1 MREEE
6 EGRDTWG
13 GGAWSNYE
21 DDKYGGSLDPG
32 HQLEDKGGGHLGL
45 VHGLVCKRLSQTVTA
60 PGGYARTPPPPTPHK
75 EMQQAWKENQGVTQP
90 AEGRL
95 PKPKAVARSC
105 KFELITPSADSIVSA
120 LPQAMPPSQHPR
132 LRRTPQAH
140 PTHTPR
146 KATSLPESQ
155 RPANP
160 AESTSTCLLLLLLW
174 TIYLKQ

>member
-1 MREEE
+1 LREEE

-21 DDKYGGSLDPG
+21 DDKYGGSLEPG
-32 HQLEDKGGGHLGL
+32 HQLEDKGGGHMGL
-45 VHGLVCKRLSQTVTA
+45 ARLRPNPPPPVHGLVCKHLSQTVTA
-60 PGGYARTPPPPTPHK
+60 QLRPNPPPPTPHQ

-90 AEGRL
+90 AEGT
-95 PKPKAVARSC
+95 RSC
-105 KFELITPSADSIVSA
+105 KTTPSADSIVSA